1 MPFTRAEVRNI
12 LGEAHTDEIENKL
25 FSLYLGEKDKL
36 KEQIDTLKSENTR
49 LKADSDKLA
58 DVQKELDSLKG
69 GEDWKA
75 KYEKEHTDFESFK
88 TTIAEKETLEK
99 KRMAYSKLLAD
110 EQINEKHIKDVLRL
124 TDFSKVKL
132 DKDGNLEGVD
142 DLKKAIAEEWSEYK
156 VKTTT
161 RKQQVGNSQAAGSGS
176 GNGSGNGRA
185 RELYLNHLKQQG
197 VKIDDTGK
205 E

>member
-1 MPFTRAEVRNI
+1 MPFTRSEVRTI
-12 LGEAHTDEIENKL
+12 LGEAHTEEIENKL

-36 KEQIDTLKSENTR
+36 KDQIDTLKSDNAR

-58 DVQKELDSLKG
+58 DVQKELDGLKG

-75 KYEKEHTDFESFK
+75 KYEKEHNDFESFK
-88 TTIAEKETLEK
+88 TSITEKETLEK
-99 KRMAYSKLLAD
+99 KRTAYSKLLAD

-142 DLKKAIAEEWSEYK
+142 DLKKTIGEEWSEYK
-156 VKTTT
+156 VKTGI
-161 RKQQVGNSQAAGSGS
+161 RKQKVEMPPTGGSGA
-176 GNGSGNGRA
+176 GNGEGRA
-185 RELYLNHLKQQG
+185 RELYLKHLKQQG
-197 VKIDDTGK
+197 VKVEDTGK